1 MGAGCA
7 FCRARAR
14 AVSEAGGI
22 RPRHSSRESREDSE
36 QLGASVEPHAVST
49 QHGASAEPQVD
60 LTKCLCPAGC
70 LYECEYGLTT
80 CWLCSPQNYRPDN
93 GQCCCPCEG
102 CYPDSESDEEG
113 KVFVDGFRMARATS
127 GIVRNPGQRE
137 SPLKDPMRAGPK
149 CTKASQRRAATEH
162 AAMAILPASTAAAT
176 FSQRESPLRDPMRAG
191 PKCTKATQRR
201 AATEHAAMAT
211 LPAFTAAATFSLRV
225 TSPITGREILPPLQI
240 QRHQKLRSLLRQLQ
254 YIAYNEQQRAILIRL
269 QCDDCI
275 LDPER
280 SLMQCHSA
288 TEHMDV
294 ESEPIVLEMIAEPL
308 LLTWE
313 QLHAMPAMRKQ
324 AGRGGRAA
332 CIKQRQLRA
341 FCLEKNIDAV
351 ELTRSAYNWRLLLKT
366 MPCLNTPD
374 VIGPGIVG
382 FSFRLLKEIDPNYD
396 AALHVFELNCANGDR
411 WHLHFH
417 QRGNCNRRY
426 LPFEATQPS
435 Q

>member
-113 KVFVDGFRMARATS
+113 KVFVDGFRIARATS

-137 SPLKDPMRAGPK
+137 SPLKDPMSAGPK

-191 PKCTKATQRR
+191 PKCTKASQRR

-240 QRHQKLRSLLRQLQ
+240 QKHQKLRL
-254 YIAYNEQQRAILIRL
+254 
-269 QCDDCI
+269 C
-275 LDPER
+275 
-280 SLMQCHSA
+280 
-288 TEHMDV
+288 
-294 ESEPIVLEMIAEPL
+294 
-308 LLTWE
+308 
-313 QLHAMPAMRKQ
+313 
-324 AGRGGRAA
+324 
-332 CIKQRQLRA
+332 
-341 FCLEKNIDAV
+341 
-351 ELTRSAYNWRLLLKT
+351 
-366 MPCLNTPD
+366 
-374 VIGPGIVG
+374 
-382 FSFRLLKEIDPNYD
+382 
-396 AALHVFELNCANGDR
+396 
-411 WHLHFH
+411 
-417 QRGNCNRRY
+417 
-426 LPFEATQPS
+426 
-435 Q
+435 

>member
-60 LTKCLCPAGC
+60 STKCPCPAGC

-113 KVFVDGFRMARATS
+113 KVFVDGFRIARATS

-162 AAMAILPASTAAAT
+162 AAMA
-176 FSQRESPLRDPMRAG
+176 
-191 PKCTKATQRR
+191 
-201 AATEHAAMAT
+201 T

-240 QRHQKLRSLLRQLQ
+240 QKHQKLRSLLRQLQ

-324 AGRGGRAA
+324 ANRGGKAA

-417 QRGNCNRRY
+417 RRGNCNRRY

>member
-60 LTKCLCPAGC
+60 STKCPCPAGC

-113 KVFVDGFRMARATS
+113 KVFVDGFRIARATS

-149 CTKASQRRAATEH
+149 CTKAS
-162 AAMAILPASTAAAT
+162 
-176 FSQRESPLRDPMRAG
+176 
-191 PKCTKATQRR
+191 QRR

-275 LDPER
+275 IDPER

-324 AGRGGRAA
+324 ANRGGKAA

-396 AALHVFELNCANGDR
+396 AALHVFELNCANGGR

>member
-60 LTKCLCPAGC
+60 STKCPCPAGC

-113 KVFVDGFRMARATS
+113 KVFVDGFRIARATS

-149 CTKASQRRAATEH
+149 CTEAS
-162 AAMAILPASTAAAT
+162 
-176 FSQRESPLRDPMRAG
+176 
-191 PKCTKATQRR
+191 KRR

-324 AGRGGRAA
+324 ANRGGKAA

-341 FCLEKNIDAV
+341 FCLEKNTDAV

-417 QRGNCNRRY
+417 RHGNCNRRY

>member
-113 KVFVDGFRMARATS
+113 KVFVDGFRIARATS

-137 SPLKDPMRAGPK
+137 SPLKDPM
-149 CTKASQRRAATEH
+149 S
-162 AAMAILPASTAAAT
+162 
-176 FSQRESPLRDPMRAG
+176 AG

-240 QRHQKLRSLLRQLQ
+240 QKHQKLRSLLRQLQ

-324 AGRGGRAA
+324 ANRGGKAA

-351 ELTRSAYNWRLLLKT
+351 ELTRSAYNWRFLLKT

-417 QRGNCNRRY
+417 KHGNCNRRY

>member
-14 AVSEAGGI
+14 AVSEAGGS

-60 LTKCLCPAGC
+60 STKCPCPAGC

-113 KVFVDGFRMARATS
+113 KVFVDGFRIARATS

-162 AAMAILPASTAAAT
+162 AAMAILPAS
-176 FSQRESPLRDPMRAG
+176 
-191 PKCTKATQRR
+191 
-201 AATEHAAMAT
+201 
-211 LPAFTAAATFSLRV
+211 TAAATFSLRV

-275 LDPER
+275 IDPER

-324 AGRGGRAA
+324 ANRGGKAA

-417 QRGNCNRRY
+417 QHGNCNRRY

>member
-60 LTKCLCPAGC
+60 STKCPCPAGC

-113 KVFVDGFRMARATS
+113 KVFVDGFRIARATS

-149 CTKASQRRAATEH
+149 CTKAS
-162 AAMAILPASTAAAT
+162 
-176 FSQRESPLRDPMRAG
+176 
-191 PKCTKATQRR
+191 QRR

-275 LDPER
+275 IDPER

-324 AGRGGRAA
+324 ANRGGKAA

-417 QRGNCNRRY
+417 QHGNCNRRY